1 MKHWQ
6 KQLKQIALKQI
17 ILKIVLAGLLVTLS
31 GSFSRLAAQEVA
43 EASAISETTSEATSE
58 KVAEEMPNELPNE
71 LIEESEGLA
80 DLDEALRV
88 KVTSTGLRDLS
99 QVIDLLGAAVDKGL
113 DVEDNDFAE
122 RMLSDS
128 LMERATLLMRV
139 INTQSIRDQRIQQIR
154 KMATSDLRDVIA
166 YDDPAPEAF
175 LMLGKLQAL
184 PGGDPREAR
193 RAIVNYL
200 KFEELPDAQRA
211 EALVLR
217 ARMTKDQ
224 GKALSNMNEA
234 IKLAPENTGYRL
246 AKAIFLRQSKKFDEA
261 LATIAEVIQ
270 HNPENG
276 NAVILQGE
284 IYRQQ
289 GRLEEALTS
298 FEQATQLAP
307 QAPGPYQNRGEIYR
321 QQDEY
326 EKAVEQFNEVLKLQP
341 GVLLTLIHRADAYA
355 ANGQLEE
362 ALADI
367 DIVLEKQPLVAAHRL
382 RAQVLIKM
390 DRLDEELEKMEQ
402 AAEAMPDQ
410 PELKLQIALYY
421 LIAQKPRKVIA
432 AYSDVLDLDPNNFVA
447 LQSRGDAHLNI
458 GQHAEAIVDFGRAL
472 KIKPNEIA
480 LLNNL
485 AWVLATS
492 PEDGLRDGKR
502 AVELATKACE
512 LTNYKTPHILS
523 TLAAAFAED
532 GNFETAIKW
541 SQQAVDLDDPE
552 HAAQLAKELASYHK
566 GQPWR
571 EKQSIEETASEPLE
585 ESLQGPS
592 SSVPTF

>member
-1 MKHWQ
+1 MNDWQ
-6 KQLKQIALKQI
+6 KRLNL
-17 ILKIVLAGLLVTLS
+17 LVLAGLLMAATV
-31 GSFSRLAAQEVA
+31 SFNRLAAQEIA
-43 EASAISETTSEATSE
+43 EAPAEM
-58 KVAEEMPNELPNE
+58 AEEELA
-71 LIEESEGLA
+71 EESEGQA

-88 KVTSTGLRDLS
+88 KVTSSGLRDLT
-99 QVIDLLGAAVDKGL
+99 QVIELLGTAIDKGL

-139 INTQSIRDQRIQQIR
+139 INTQSIRDHRIQRIR
-154 KMATSDLRDVIA
+154 SMATSDLRDVIA
-166 YDDPAPEAF
+166 YDDPTAAAY

-184 PGGDPREAR
+184 PRGDVREAK
-193 RAIVNYL
+193 RAIDKYL
-200 KFEELPDAQRA
+200 KFKELPNAQRA

-224 GKALSNMNEA
+224 KKSLANMEQAIALDPGNV
-234 IKLAPENTGYRL
+234 GYRL
-246 AKAIFLRQSKKFDEA
+246 AKAIFLRQSKKLDEA

-270 HNPENG
+270 QNPENG

-289 GRLEEALTS
+289 KRYEEALAS
-298 FEQATQLAP
+298 FDKATELAP
-307 QAPGPYQNRGEIYR
+307 QAPGPFQNRGEIYR
-321 QQDEY
+321 QQE
-326 EKAVEQFNEVLKLQP
+326 EFAKAIGEFNEVLKLQP
-341 GVLLTLIHRADAYA
+341 GVLLTLLHRADAYT

-367 DIVLEKQPLVAAHRL
+367 EMVLEKQPQLLDAHRL
-382 RAQVLIKM
+382 RVGILTKM
-390 DRLDEELEKMEQ
+390 DRLDEAIEEIEQ
-402 AAEAMPDQ
+402 ACEAMPKQ
-410 PELKLQIALYY
+410 LELKMQLAMYY
-421 LIAQKPRKVIA
+421 LAAKKPRKAIS
-432 AYSDVLDLDPNNFVA
+432 AYSDVLDQNPNNFLA
-447 LQSRGDAHLNI
+447 LQSRGDANLNI
-458 GQHAEAIVDFGRAL
+458 GKHAEAIADFSRAL
-472 KIKPNEIA
+472 KIKPSEMS

-492 PEDGLRDGKR
+492 PEEGLRDGKR

-512 LTNYKTPHILS
+512 LTEYKTPHILS

-552 HAAQLAKELASYHK
+552 HAEQLAKELDSYRE

-571 EKQSIEETASEPLE
+571 EKQNFEETATEPLE
-585 ESLQGPS
+585 ESPQGPGQ
-592 SSVPTF
+592 FQ

>member
-1 MKHWQ
+1 MKKWQ
-6 KQLKQIALKQI
+6 KRRNLW
-17 ILKIVLAGLLVTLS
+17 VLAGLLVAAS
-31 GSFSRLAAQEVA
+31 SSFNRAAAQEVA
-43 EASAISETTSEATSE
+43 EDPATGSVE
-58 KVAEEMPNELPNE
+58 IPVEVPVEVDNEPA
-71 LIEESEGLA
+71 EESEGLA

-88 KVTSTGLRDLS
+88 KVTSNGLRDLT
-99 QVIDLLGAAVDKGL
+99 QVIDLLGVAIDKGL

-139 INTQSIRDQRIQQIR
+139 INTQSIRDQRIQRIR
-154 KMATSDLRDVIA
+154 SMATSDLRDVIA
-166 YDDPAPEAF
+166 YDDPTASAF

-184 PGGDPREAR
+184 PGGDPREAK
-193 RAIVNYL
+193 RAIDSYL
-200 KFEELPDAQRA
+200 KFEELPDTQRA

-217 ARMTKDQ
+217 ARMTKDP
-224 GKALSNMNEA
+224 KKSLANMDRA
-234 IKLAPENTGYRL
+234 IALAPENVGYQL
-246 AKAIFLRQSKKFDEA
+246 AKAIFLRQTKKLDEA
-261 LATIAEVIQ
+261 LATIAEVIEQ
-270 HNPENG
+270 NPENG

-289 GRLEEALTS
+289 DRLEEALAS
-298 FEQATQLAP
+298 FEKATELAP

-321 QQDEY
+321 QQEEF
-326 EKAVEQFNEVLKLQP
+326 EKAIAQFSEVLKLQP
-341 GVLLTLIHRADAYA
+341 GVLLTLLHRAEAYT
-355 ANGQLEE
+355 ANEQFEE

-367 DIVLEKQPLVAAHRL
+367 ETVLEKQPQLIDAHRL
-382 RAQVLIKM
+382 RAQVLVKM
-390 DRLDEELEKMEQ
+390 DRLDKAIAEIEL
-402 AAEAMPDQ
+402 ASEAMPAKL
-410 PELKLQIALYY
+410 ELKSLLAMYY
-421 LIAQKPRKVIA
+421 LTDKKPRKAIG
-432 AYSDVLDLDPNNFVA
+432 AYSDVLDQDPNNFLA
-447 LQSRGDAHLNI
+447 LQSRGDTNLNI
-458 GQHAEAIVDFGRAL
+458 GRHAEAIADFGRAL
-472 KIKPNEIA
+472 KIRPEEMS

-512 LTNYKTPHILS
+512 LTKYKTPHILS

-552 HAAQLAKELASYHK
+552 HAKQLAKELDSYRE

-571 EKQSIEETASEPLE
+571 EKQNLEENNTSTEPLE
-585 ESLQGPS
+585 ESLQGP
-592 SSVPTF
+592 VPGGVPRRN